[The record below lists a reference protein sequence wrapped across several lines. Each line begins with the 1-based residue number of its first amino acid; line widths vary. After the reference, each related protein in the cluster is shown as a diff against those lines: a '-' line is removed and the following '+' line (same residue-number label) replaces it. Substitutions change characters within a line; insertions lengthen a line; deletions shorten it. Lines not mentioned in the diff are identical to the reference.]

1 MTVGSSQDREA
12 LDDLYSLSAAQ
23 IDLMPWEPVPGSS
36 GVHQKVLWHLGTFVQ
51 ALVRYD
57 QGATGD
63 GEPHLAAH
71 HHLWV
76 VSGAATVAGRRLD
89 AGSYMHVPPG
99 VRHRVE
105 DVGPEGCL
113 MLQMHRP
120 HAPVEAERLAG
131 SPTEA

>member
-1 MTVGSSQDREA
+1 MTMTPVSENRAA
-12 LDDLYSLSAAQ
+12 LADLTCVTSAQ

-57 QGATGD
+57 EGATGQ

-76 VSGAATVAGRRLD
+76 VSGAATVAGRRLV

-99 VRHRVE
+99 VRHTVE
-105 DVGPEGCL
+105 DVGPEGCV

-120 HAPVEAERLAG
+120 HAPTEAERLVG
-131 SPTEA
+131 CGTG